1 MNKKNLNMLRGKK
14 VAVIVQAY
22 KQVKVVEWLIKRKP
36 WGPFKERY
44 ALYRS
49 RQNHMLLSQSNNY
62 FLIYQPLEGILNVC
76 REYRCVDE
84 ETKRAQIQEPPETAD
99 QFVFYIME
107 NLLWLFLISI
117 ADYTKQIFSNK
128 ADFAVSEEYTFS

>member
-1 MNKKNLNMLRGKK
+1 M
-14 VAVIVQAY
+14 
-22 KQVKVVEWLIKRKP
+22 RKP
-36 WGPFKERY
+36 
-44 ALYRS
+44 
-49 RQNHMLLSQSNNY
+49 
-62 FLIYQPLEGILNVC
+62 
-76 REYRCVDE
+76 RELRF
-84 ETKRAQIQEPPETAD
+84 RNPPETAD